1 MIYCFDDEVKLG
13 EVGGKAY
20 NLYHL
25 KSNGFNVPKWVCLQ
39 MSTKSPFLN
48 MLLRWGL

>member
-1 MIYCFDDEVKLG
+1 MIYSFDDEVKLS

-25 KSNGFNVPKWVCLQ
+25 KSNGFNVPKWVCL
-39 MSTKSPFLN
+39 SRKCFEKFL
-48 MLLRWGL
+48 GKKYEK